1 MFSTDRP
8 INNSDDDNLDR
19 NAFASRLASALTG
32 IGTGESLVVGL
43 VGPWG
48 SGKTSV
54 INLVC
59 NSIERDSTMT
69 ELNAGDTII
78 VRFNPWNTIEP
89 ENIVE
94 SFFSTIYDR
103 ISRAENLPVSSDR
116 AKKMLLETFECY
128 IDALKPGRRKAVLRA
143 ITHRKKRKTK
153 QNSNSI
159 SYSKE
164 RVTAALEKF
173 ELKILVVIDDIDR
186 LRKEQICSIFQLVSA
201 IADFSSLNYL
211 LAYDEAIVENALCD
225 MQGTKGSG
233 YLEKII
239 QVPLVI
245 PEISE
250 LAIANLLS
258 KDLSIITKYTTDT
271 ERIEDVSLR
280 IPALSELIKKRVHS
294 IRDLKRYTNILR
306 FDLNSYGNGFD
317 AVDIAAMT
325 FLKVFY
331 SKCFQWVVLN
341 KRKLCIQGDVG
352 EPVPS
357 FPDKILDDLGLEIRV
372 EIELSETD
380 VDIVSSLV
388 KSVFAH
394 PRGVRSSEN
403 ETRAMLQTRKRIVD
417 IDLFNAYL
425 IGGSANLD
433 SSLAAIQRLIRLD
446 DEEQLSK
453 ALSES
458 ANAGRYGEILEGF
471 LGLKNTISSDRAPSI
486 IQAFAENIP
495 YAEYSDPYY
504 SENSRTIDLI
514 DYLASL
520 IGIEVTSSYL
530 INLFS
535 KLKYKEIVYLAEFIV
550 RQDRVFL
557 RNKFS
562 GGGQYKKLVDE
573 TTLKSLE
580 DAYVDAIEKSALST
594 ELQNWDDLYIPLLLW
609 KNINSD
615 SFSNT
620 LASLRNNPL
629 SIVLYANVFTH
640 RWNSFNSSNE
650 ETSYGWGVSEEVKRY
665 ADPSMLLEL
674 IDQAILTKEFWDLPK
689 KTLYRTAALISGIE
703 SGKYGELDR
712 FNVDE
717 ARSKLEEWRRKQNGH
732 SPLRSL

>member
-1 MFSTDRP
+1 MFWTDRP
-8 INNSDDDNLDR
+8 IDKSDDDKLDR

-59 NSIERDSTMT
+59 NIIEHASTLD

-78 VRFNPWNTIEP
+78 VRFNAWNTIEP

-103 ISRAENLPVSSDR
+103 ISRAENLPANSAK
-116 AKKMLLETFECY
+116 AKKMLLETLECY

-143 ITHRKKRKTK
+143 ITHRKIRKAK
-153 QNSNSI
+153 QNTNSI

-164 RVTAALEKF
+164 KVTAALERF

-186 LRKEQICSIFQLVSA
+186 LRKEQICSIFQLVSVV
-201 IADFSSLNYL
+201 ADFPSLSYL
-211 LAYDEAIVENALCD
+211 LAYDEAIVEKALCD
-225 MQGTKGSG
+225 MQGTNGSG
-233 YLEKII
+233 YLEKIV
-239 QVPLVI
+239 QVPLAI

-250 LAIANLLS
+250 NAIADLIS
-258 KDLSIITKYTTDT
+258 KDLSMIIKYTTEA

-280 IPALSELIKKRVHS
+280 IPALSGLIKKRVHS
-294 IRDLKRYTNILR
+294 VRDLKRYTNGLR
-306 FDLNSYGNGFD
+306 FDLNSYGKELD

-325 FLKVFY
+325 FLRIFY
-331 SKCFQWVVLN
+331 SKCFQWVALN
-341 KRKLCIQGDVG
+341 KRRLCVQGDVG
-352 EPVPS
+352 APVAS
-357 FPDKILDDLGLEIRV
+357 FPEEVLDDLNLEIGAGG
-372 EIELSETD
+372 ESSASDIG
-380 VDIVSSLV
+380 IVSSLV
-388 KSVFAH
+388 KFVFAN
-394 PRGVRSSEN
+394 PRGIHSSEN

-433 SSLAAIQRLIRLD
+433 SSLAAIQRLIRLN

-471 LGLKNTISSDRAPSI
+471 LGLKSTINITGASKAIR
-486 IQAFAENIP
+486 AFAENIS

-520 IGIEVTSSYL
+520 MGTEMASSYFV
-530 INLFS
+530 NLFFE
-535 KLKYKEIVYLAEFIV
+535 LKYKEVVYLAEFIV

-557 RNKFS
+557 RNEFS
-562 GGGQYKKLVDE
+562 GGGQYKKLVNE
-573 TTLKSLE
+573 EALISLE
-580 DAYVDAIEKSALST
+580 DAFVDAIEKSATSA
-594 ELQNWDDLYIPLLLW
+594 ELQKWDDLYIPLLLW
-609 KNINSD
+609 KNIDSD
-615 SFSNT
+615 SFLNT
-620 LASLRNNPL
+620 LASLRNDPL
-629 SIVLYANVFTH
+629 SIVIYANVFTN
-640 RWNSFNSSNE
+640 RWDSFNSNR
-650 ETSYGWGVSEEVKRY
+650 ETSYGWSVSEEIKRY
-665 ADPSMLLEL
+665 ADPSILLDL
-674 IDQAILTKEFWDLPK
+674 IDQAVLTKEFWRLPE
-689 KTLYRTAALISGIE
+689 KTLYRTAALLLGIE

-717 ARSKLEEWRRKQNGH
+717 ARCKLEEWRQKFDGQDPSQG
-732 SPLRSL
+732 L